1 MAGKKPQG
9 KPGRGGT
16 AGAKAKPRGG
26 SGSRTPARPS
36 KAVYR
41 RRRLVLLLALLL
53 VVAGGAWAATALA
66 GALAGP
72 NNADA
77 AEPFQ
82 SAPSASPSA
91 SEDDGGKAA
100 EEPEAP
106 AEDEADADPAC
117 PDSAVKVEAATD
129 AQVYAAG
136 VNPVLSLKV
145 TNTGPEPCEIN
156 VGTTQM
162 EFTVTSG
169 SDRIFSSVDC
179 QDGGED
185 LVKEFAAGAT
195 ETANFTWERLRS
207 APGCTAVAS
216 NPNPGWYVFTAS
228 LGGKTSE
235 KAVFQLD

>member
-26 SGSRTPARPS
+26 SGSRMPARPS

-53 VVAGGAWAATALA
+53 VIAGGVWGATALA
-66 GALAGP
+66 GALSRPG
-72 NNADA
+72 NADA

-82 SAPSASPSA
+82 SAPTASPSA
-91 SEDDGGKAA
+91 AENDGGKAP
-100 EEPEAP
+100 EEPDAP
-106 AEDEADADPAC
+106 AEGEADPAC
-117 PDSAVKVEAATD
+117 PAAAVKVEAATD
-129 AQVYAAG
+129 APVYAAG
-136 VNPVLSLKV
+136 VNPVLSLTV

-185 LVKEFAAGAT
+185 LVKEFAAGAS